1 MGVIYLICVGRLK
14 DKFGEQ
20 VFRFSRIYN
29 TKIIDSLEL
38 NMDRS
43 IKTVLR
49 DNIGI
54 YKFGKTKDVSKRF
67 TEHCA
72 DYGSQCRLVC
82 SKTVLNENLTKEEA
96 RVKGYFLDKNH
107 YFVEASF
114 DGKRQYKELVL
125 IRDEDINQVIIE
137 LISGGG

>member
-1 MGVIYLICVGRLK
+1 MGVIYLICIGRLK
-14 DKFGEQ
+14 GKFGEQ
-20 VFRFSRIYN
+20 VFKFSRMYN
-29 TKIIDSLEL
+29 SKIIDSLEL
-38 NMDRS
+38 NSDRS
-43 IKTVLR
+43 IKAVLR

-67 TEHCA
+67 TEHCS
-72 DYGSQCRLVC
+72 DYGKECRIVC
-82 SKTVLNENLTKEEA
+82 SKSVPDEKLTKEEA

-125 IRDEDINQVIIE
+125 IRDEDINDVIIQ
-137 LISGGG
+137 LVSGEA